1 MLSGHKKAKMV
12 LEIKFQDKMK
22 SQRCDCEMQNNDSG
36 KVRTTIIKEM
46 ESFLEHVHRNM
57 GIFWFLRSGSQSS
70 KVPGLRV

>member
-36 KVRTTIIKEM
+36 KVRTTIIKG
-46 ESFLEHVHRNM
+46 N
-57 GIFWFLRSGSQSS
+57 GIFSGTCSSQYGDFLVL
-70 KVPGLRV
+70 KVRVSEL